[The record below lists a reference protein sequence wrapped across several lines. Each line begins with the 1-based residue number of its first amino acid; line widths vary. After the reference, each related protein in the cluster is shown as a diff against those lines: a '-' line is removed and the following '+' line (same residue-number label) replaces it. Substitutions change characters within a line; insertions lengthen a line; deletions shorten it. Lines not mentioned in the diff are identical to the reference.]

1 MPALRALLLLPLLA
15 LALAAACDS
24 GATKYDVSV
33 SFNATV
39 TQGDLDAVAA
49 LLHRYD
55 EDADVLVQE
64 SFPPTVRATIETD
77 AEDFCVSIAAELE
90 KRPAVEQVS
99 CAEHT
104 GRPVSEEPDAPVGLP

>member
-1 MPALRALLLLPLLA
+1 MPAFRVLLLLPLLA

-33 SFNATV
+33 SFNTTV

-77 AEDFCVSIAAELE
+77 AEDFCVSIEAELE
-90 KRPAVEQVS
+90 ARPAVERVS
-99 CAEHT
+99 CEEH
-104 GRPVSEEPDAPVGLP
+104 REQPASASPDAPVSLP